1 MTESHKSHGSFFGRQ
16 WGKGAVTQWRT
27 RVGLELSWTI
37 LKKSTRPSVRLQITS
52 ACCRRSLSE
61 SGNSLMGKRRLL
73 YDGVR
78 VFLVKRGQNPPSM
91 AAAGVGGARSLPWL
105 LRAGH
110 SGLELVGARAAKTSR
125 GASNTRWAKR
135 RRHAAATLPQQEKC
149 VCAGGDQWP
158 WWRRS

>member
-1 MTESHKSHGSFFGRQ
+1 MTDKGGF
-16 WGKGAVTQWRT
+16 GAV
-27 RVGLELSWTI
+27 LSNSEKEHQAI
-37 LKKSTRPSVRLQITS
+37 AICES
-52 ACCRRSLSE
+52 ADNFSLCRRSLSE

-73 YDGVR
+73 YGVVR

-125 GASNTRWAKR
+125 GASNTR
-135 RRHAAATLPQQEKC
+135 
-149 VCAGGDQWP
+149 
-158 WWRRS
+158 